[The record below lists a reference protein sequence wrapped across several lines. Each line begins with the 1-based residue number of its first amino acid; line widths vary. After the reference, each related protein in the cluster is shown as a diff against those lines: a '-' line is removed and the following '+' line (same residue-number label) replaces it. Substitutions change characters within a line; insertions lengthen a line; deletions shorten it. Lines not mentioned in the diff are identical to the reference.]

1 MKKMM
6 VMVMTLVLAAGM
18 TACGSIGAAAQNGTA
33 QTEQFTENEASE
45 AASEMLEG
53 GWEAP
58 GNTDISKHPE
68 AKAALE
74 KAVSVM
80 TGAEYEPVS
89 LLATQV
95 VAGTNYCILCKVTA
109 VVPDAL
115 PVYDLVYVYEDLEGN
130 ADIISIREIEISAD
144 EVSTDH

>member
-6 VMVMTLVLAAGM
+6 VMVMALVLAAGM
-18 TACGSIGAAAQNGTA
+18 TACGNIGAVA
-33 QTEQFTENEASE
+33 QTEQFSENETEISE

-58 GNTDISKHPE
+58 GNTDISMHPE
-68 AKAALE
+68 ARAALE

-115 PVYDLVYVYEDLEGN
+115 PVYELVYVYEDLEGN
-130 ADIISIREIEISAD
+130 AEIISIREIEISAD
-144 EVSTDH
+144 ADSADH